1 MDGLEILYVVFCFII
16 CVFGIWVYSKKKDD
30 VPLYFGIAYGLF
42 TVDRLISLLGL
53 TPSWDI
59 LGIVLRIVAYL
70 LILFALYRA
79 LVKK

>member
-1 MDGLEILYVVFCFII
+1 MDGLELLYMVFCFII
-16 CVFGIWVYSKKKDD
+16 CGFGIWVYSKKKDD

-42 TVDRLISLLGL
+42 GIDRLITSLELASDL
-53 TPSWDI
+53 DI

-70 LILFALYRA
+70 LVLFALYKA